1 MKKTCK
7 CKLDELHCCEV
18 FVNVAMNNDLNLTTE
33 QIENV
38 PIYNEERKV
47 IGKLT
52 DADEDNI
59 YGIVYSVRNLYPDNR
74 ENKTILFEILKG
86 EDEK

>member
-1 MKKTCK
+1 
-7 CKLDELHCCEV
+7 
-18 FVNVAMNNDLNLTTE
+18 MNNDLNLTTE

-74 ENKTILFEILKG
+74 ENKTISFEILKG

>member
-7 CKLDELHCCEV
+7 CMLDELHCCEA
-18 FVNVAMNNDLNLTTE
+18 FVNVTMNNDLNLTTE

-74 ENKTILFEILKG
+74 ENKTISFEILKG
-86 EDEK
+86 EE

>member
-7 CKLDELHCCEV
+7 CMLDELHCCET
-18 FVNVAMNNDLNLTTE
+18 FVCVTMNNDLNLTTE

-38 PIYNEERKV
+38 PIYNEERKI

-59 YGIVYSVRNLYPDNR
+59 YGIVYSVRNLYPDDR
-74 ENKTILFEILKG
+74 ENKTITFEILKG
-86 EDEK
+86 EE

>member
-7 CKLDELHCCEV
+7 CMLDELHCCEA
-18 FVNVAMNNDLNLTTE
+18 FVNVVTNNFWNLTTE

-59 YGIVYSVRNLYPDNR
+59 YGIVYSVRNLYPDDR
-74 ENKTILFEILKG
+74 ENKTISFEILKG
-86 EDEK
+86 VEQ

>member
-7 CKLDELHCCEV
+7 CMLDELHCCEA
-18 FVNVAMNNDLNLTTE
+18 FVNVVTNNFWNVTTE

-38 PIYNEERKV
+38 PILNEERKV

-52 DADEDNI
+52 DADENHI
-59 YGIVYSVRNLYPDNR
+59 YGIVYSVRNLYPNDR
-74 ENKTILFEILKG
+74 ENKTISFEIVKG
-86 EDEK
+86 EE

>member
-7 CKLDELHCCEV
+7 CKLDELHYCEA

-74 ENKTILFEILKG
+74 ENKTISFEILRG

>member
-7 CKLDELHCCEV
+7 CKLDELHCYEA
-18 FVNVAMNNDLNLTTE
+18 FVNVTMNNDLNLTTE

-59 YGIVYSVRNLYPDNR
+59 YGIVYSVRNLYPDDR
-74 ENKTILFEILKG
+74 ENKTISFEILKG
-86 EDEK
+86 VEQ

>member
-7 CKLDELHCCEV
+7 CKLDELHCCEA

-33 QIENV
+33 QVENV

-74 ENKTILFEILKG
+74 ENKTISFEILKG
-86 EDEK
+86 EDGK

>member
-7 CKLDELHCCEV
+7 CMLDELYCCEA
-18 FVNVAMNNDLNLTTE
+18 FVNVVTNNFWNVTTE

-38 PIYNEERKV
+38 PILNEERKV

-52 DADEDNI
+52 DADENNI
-59 YGIVYSVRNLYPDNR
+59 YGIVYSVRNLYPNDR
-74 ENKTILFEILKG
+74 ENKTISFEIVKG
-86 EDEK
+86 EE